1 MDYVVRIRIAD
12 PSRRAVWVK
21 LMSAKERDWVQL
33 YQKFPTE
40 LNRYIQSVRYNSLSI
55 EKCRVEIE
63 LLRMFFDWEED
74 YCTDWEIKVSV
85 PPIKVKYFTLEEML
99 EAETSN
105 SKPEKSA
112 YDSWNSV
119 GRDSEIS
126 WGNHSA
132 PRLSITSLRL
142 R

>member
-1 MDYVVRIRIAD
+1 MDYAARISD
-12 PSRRAVWVK
+12 PSRRSVWVK

-40 LNRYIQSVRYNSLSI
+40 LTRYIQSVRYNSLSN
-55 EKCRVEIE
+55 ENCRVEIE
-63 LLRMFFDWEED
+63 LLRTVFNWEED

-85 PPIKVKYFTLEEML
+85 PPINVKYFTLEEML
-99 EAETSN
+99 EAERSN